1 MFDNDKAGKTKMIEK
16 LRAGKS
22 VFMWTKFLK
31 ETKMDKYKEPI
42 KDLNDLVMAAYINK
56 SDCLTKIN
64 DYFSNSMLDAY
75 YL

>member
-1 MFDNDKAGKTKMIEK
+1 
-16 LRAGKS
+16 
-22 VFMWTKFLK
+22 
-31 ETKMDKYKEPI
+31 MDKYKEPI